1 MIRVL
6 HEVACPIIFILFDDN
21 DWLGEVLKLM
31 KNYHILVFLVV
42 WVLFPKFFKLELH
55 KIKRMSHVVAFPFAF
70 ILFYDRYLQEGVLK
84 PVKSC
89 HIFSIFSSFCPFPQD
104 FGQVNDW
111 SLLEVHEL
119 TRVLLWLRVQM
130 FFFCFMVGI
139 SREEYSKLW
148 KMIIF

>member
-84 PVKSC
+84 VMKHVQFLVFLVVWVLFP
-89 HIFSIFSSFCPFPQD
+89 SFL
-104 FGQVNDW
+104 G
-111 SLLEVHEL
+111 
-119 TRVLLWLRVQM
+119 RLR
-130 FFFCFMVGI
+130 
-139 SREEYSKLW
+139 SRLYWNCTK
-148 KMIIF
+148 